1 MSSLILVEEE
11 DEDDED
17 EDDEDEDM
25 VLEDGARTVR
35 CFLFEG
41 SSLRPLSFLFHFPDS
56 FMINSFSSSLKDEK
70 RV

>member
-17 EDDEDEDM
+17 EDM
-25 VLEDGARTVR
+25 VLEDGARTIRGFFVN
-35 CFLFEG
+35 G